1 MLKYRSINDTKINM
15 NLFHHHIHF
24 GAVDPLANGLAD
36 EIAAEQAEPDAFV
49 LEEQLDETLA
59 DRWQVIID
67 DAKQDKDYIDLMR
80 SIDE

>member
-1 MLKYRSINDTKINM
+1 M